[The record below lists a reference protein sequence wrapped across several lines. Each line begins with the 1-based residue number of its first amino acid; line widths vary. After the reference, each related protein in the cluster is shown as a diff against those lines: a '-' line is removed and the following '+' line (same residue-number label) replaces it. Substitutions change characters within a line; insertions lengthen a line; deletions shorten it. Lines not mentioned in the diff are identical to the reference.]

1 MNVSLL
7 NDGGQRL
14 LGQAARFEEARKI
27 GALAQLRDAQLDRAG
42 ARLPIAVAIAVALS
56 EPLRRTLAVGGAGL
70 GANLQLHQSLGR
82 EADHL
87 AQNIGVGGLLHER
100 AKVHH
105 LVGHRSVP
113 RLRCESQTDPTGESS
128 MTAARRTLSTARRK
142 ARFASGVLPSCYTT
156 FRDTTPIARL
166 RGAEYAGCKEW
177 AALAADPKR
186 RC

>member
-1 MNVSLL
+1 LNVSLL

-87 AQNIGVGGLLHER
+87 AQNIGVG
-100 AKVHH
+100 VF
-105 LVGHRSVP
+105 ST
-113 RLRCESQTDPTGESS
+113 S
-128 MTAARRTLSTARRK
+128 ARRFIISLVIGRFLGCVANRKPTLPENRR
-142 ARFASGVLPSCYTT
+142 
-156 FRDTTPIARL
+156 
-166 RGAEYAGCKEW
+166 
-177 AALAADPKR
+177 
-186 RC
+186 